1 MMDYNEF
8 DRSFRYRKTTQSIP
22 SLLEGLRSNRIQC
35 DPMFAYSKSW
45 SNISKSTFIESILV
59 GMPAED
65 ILCEENNYGELFVL
79 DGVQRLMCL
88 EDFFNDEFKLQGL
101 KLIPSLE
108 GHYYSQLPYGQTS
121 VFHNRTELG
130 ITIISYDTDAIL
142 KFEFFKRVHSDSY
155 RFPVQLAR
163 NYAFREHL
171 YFIRDLQDASRNHL
185 APREQHSYRFSVE
198 TSKATHRGVSEFDE
212 LYLAL
217 CCASLVYHNRMP
229 PSNIRYPGR
238 FSDLLDETA
247 IYLQRTPSD
256 FFPLKEVV
264 LNTLSRVNMSL
275 GSTILFT
282 DFPRR
287 GYHSYLGNE
296 ILLDSDSVIACFI
309 DGLKDRNINLE
320 DLESRRIGYRNN
332 RSPQSFFND
341 IFN

>member
-1 MMDYNEF
+1 MNYNEF

-22 SLLEGLRSNRIQC
+22 SLLEGLRSHRIQW
-35 DPMFAYSKSW
+35 DPMFSYSKSW

-59 GMPAED
+59 GMPAAD

-88 EDFFNDEFKLQGL
+88 QEFFNDDFRLQGL

-108 GHYYSQLPYGQTS
+108 GCRYSQLPYGQAS
-121 VFHNRTELG
+121 IFHNRTELG

-171 YFIRDLQDASRNHL
+171 YFLRDLQESSCNYL
-185 APREQHSYRFSVE
+185 APRERHSYRFSVE
-198 TSKATHRGVSEFDE
+198 TSKATHRDVSEFDE
-212 LYLAL
+212 LYLVL
-217 CCASLVYHNRMP
+217 CSASLAYHNRMP

-247 IYLQRTPSD
+247 IYLHQTPSD
-256 FFPLKEVV
+256 FTPLKEVV
-264 LNTLSRVNMSL
+264 LSALSRVSMSL
-275 GSTILFT
+275 DSTVLVT

-287 GYHSYLGNE
+287 GYHTYPKSE
-296 ILLDSDSVIACFI
+296 VLLDSDSVIACFI
-309 DGLKDRNINLE
+309 EGLKGRDINLE
-320 DLESRRIGYRNN
+320 ELEGRKIGYRSN
-332 RSPQSFFND
+332 RSPQSFFKELLK
-341 IFN
+341 

>member
-1 MMDYNEF
+1 MDYNEF

-22 SLLEGLRSNRIQC
+22 SLLEGLRSNRIQW

-45 SNISKSTFIESILV
+45 SNVSKSTFIESILV
-59 GMPAED
+59 GMPAAD
-65 ILCEENNYGELFVL
+65 VLCEENNFGELFVL

-88 EDFFNDEFKLQGL
+88 QDFFNDDFKLQGL

-108 GHYYSQLPYGQTS
+108 GYRYSQLPYGQAS
-121 VFHNRTELG
+121 IFHNRAELG

-171 YFIRDLQDASRNHL
+171 YFLRDLQDASRNYL

-198 TSKATHRGVSEFDE
+198 TSKATHRDVSEFDE
-212 LYLAL
+212 LYLVL
-217 CCASLVYHNRMP
+217 CSASLAYHNRMP

-247 IYLQRTPSD
+247 IYLHRTPSD
-256 FFPLKEVV
+256 FNPLKDVV
-264 LNTLSRVNMSL
+264 LSALSRVSISL
-275 GSTILFT
+275 GSTVLFT

-287 GYHSYLGNE
+287 GYRPYPGGEL
-296 ILLDSDSVIACFI
+296 LLDSDSVVACFI
-309 DGLKDRNINLE
+309 EGLKGRDINLE
-320 DLESRRIGYRNN
+320 ELESRKIGYRSN
-332 RSPQSFFND
+332 RSPQSFFKEL
-341 IFN
+341 FN

>member
-1 MMDYNEF
+1 MDYNEF

-22 SLLEGLRSNRIQC
+22 SLLEGLRTNRIQW

-59 GMPAED
+59 GMPAAD

-88 EDFFNDEFKLQGL
+88 QEFFNDKFKLQGL

-108 GHYYSQLPYGQTS
+108 GYRYSHLSYGQAS
-121 VFHNRTELG
+121 VFHNRTDLG

-171 YFIRDLQDASRNHL
+171 YFLRDLQEASRDYL
-185 APREQHSYRFSVE
+185 APREQHSYSFSVD
-198 TSKATHRGVSEFDE
+198 TSKATHRDVSEFDE
-212 LYLAL
+212 LYLVL
-217 CCASLVYHNRMP
+217 CSASLAYHKRMP

-247 IYLQRTPSD
+247 IYLHRTPSD
-256 FFPLKEVV
+256 FTPLKDVV
-264 LNTLSRVNMSL
+264 LSALSKVSVSL
-275 GSTILFT
+275 GSTVVFT
-282 DFPRR
+282 DFSRR
-287 GYHSYLGNE
+287 EYHSYPRNE
-296 ILLDSDSVIACFI
+296 VLLDSDSVVACFI
-309 DGLKDRNINLE
+309 EGLKGRDINLE
-320 DLESRRIGYRNN
+320 ELDTRKIGYRNN
-332 RSPQSFFND
+332 RSPQSFFKEL
-341 IFN
+341 FN